1 LSWQIRQFPETAM
14 RNAALTLA
22 LTFLLVSPAA
32 AQVDEQLVTK
42 ALGTISA
49 KGTLSKVKKLASDE
63 FEGRNAGYAGCRK
76 AADYIG
82 EHFKTLGLQPI
93 GEQGSYFQ
101 TFTFNARGAAP
112 TGQGSGMTGKTDPKK
127 DKKKR
132 KTNKK
137 KPDRAPQKPL
147 YETPT
152 TRNVVGLLPGSD
164 QQLKDEVVI
173 VGAHYDHVGC
183 EGQWN
188 RGSRRG
194 QAKGKDDIWNGAD
207 DNASGTAVVMQ
218 VAEAFATAGVR
229 PKRSVLFILFSAE
242 EHGLFGSKWY
252 CDHPL
257 LPIQKT
263 AAMINLDMVGYKKK
277 RSIEIGGVDHA
288 KNDVLRKAV
297 KNATK
302 RVRGLKTDLRSW
314 AMGGSSDHAP
324 FVKLSIPTIYLFNG
338 IHKDYHTIDDEIDC
352 VSGKRMAKVAE
363 VVFLTVLELAQLDA
377 KPEFVKGPTSAA
389 ATATLGV
396 TAGGNL
402 TEEEAKKLKLKRRQG
417 GIKVTNVF
425 PNSPASNAGVEPG
438 DVIIALGRE
447 EVKLGR
453 ETLTLRNALRK
464 LKPGQKFTIR
474 IVRGKK
480 KRSLKAEM
488 TE

>member
-1 LSWQIRQFPETAM
+1 M
-14 RNAALTLA
+14 RNVALTLA
-22 LTFLLVSPAA
+22 LAFLLVSPAA

-42 ALGTISA
+42 ALGKISA
-49 KGTLSKVKKLASDE
+49 QGTLGKVKKLASDE

-76 AADYIG
+76 AADFIG
-82 EHFKTLGLQPI
+82 EHFKKIGLNPI

-101 TFTFNARGAAP
+101 TFTFKARGDAP
-112 TGQGSGMTGKTDPKK
+112 TGQDRGLSGKK
-127 DKKKR
+127 DARKEKKK
-132 KTNKK
+132 KKK

-147 YETPT
+147 YATPT
-152 TRNVVGLLPGSD
+152 TRNVVGLLEGSD
-164 QQLKDEVVI
+164 QELKHEVVI

-207 DNASGTAVVMQ
+207 DNASGTAVVME

-229 PKRSVLFILFSAE
+229 PKRSILFILFGAE
-242 EHGLFGSKWY
+242 EHGGVGAKWY

-257 LPIQKT
+257 LPIEKT

-288 KNDVLRKAV
+288 KNDVFRKAV

-302 RVRGLKTDLRSW
+302 RVHGLKTSLRSW
-314 AMGGSSDHAP
+314 ASGGSSDHAP

-338 IHKDYHTIDDEIDC
+338 THKDYHTIDDEIDC

-377 KPEFVKGPTSAA
+377 KPEFVKGP
-389 ATATLGV
+389 ATADAPATPGV

-425 PNSPASNAGVEPG
+425 ANSPASNAGVEPG
-438 DVIIALGRE
+438 DVIIALGKE

-464 LKPGQKFTIR
+464 LKPGQKFIIR